1 MEKYTRSHGRVLR
14 STRSLLA
21 FAALIFVIA
30 AIDAITRS
38 AIDAPTR
45 AKLVAWMS
53 GSALMTYRIIGVLRS
68 VEERGTEWSEAE
80 RMLFQLA
87 AMIPIAGII
96 PLAFL

>member
-1 MEKYTRSHGRVLR
+1 MEQHTRSHGRILG
-14 STRSLLA
+14 STQRLII
-21 FAALIFVIA
+21 FAALVFTVA
-30 AIDAITRS
+30 AIDTITRS
-38 AIDAPTR
+38 AVDAFTR
-45 AKLVAWMS
+45 AKLLAWL
-53 GSALMTYRIIGVLRS
+53 GGAGLITYRIIGVLRR